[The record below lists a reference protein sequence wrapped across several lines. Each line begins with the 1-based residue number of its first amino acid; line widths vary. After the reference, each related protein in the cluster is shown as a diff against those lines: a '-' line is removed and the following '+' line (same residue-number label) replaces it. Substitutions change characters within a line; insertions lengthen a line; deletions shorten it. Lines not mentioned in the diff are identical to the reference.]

1 MRKSTDWNWGLN
13 DKSREARRVWPD
25 LGVYAIVSPGA
36 AAGTWYW
43 RIYPQIPGH
52 GPVRGGT
59 ARSSDA
65 AKRGAS
71 EMVRDLIAPARRN
84 PASSR
89 DSGWVVVDAAGRQ
102 ERLAWPDRCIEAIV
116 RPSFSSRHNWDWDV
130 RGFGYGPARGGH
142 ARSRSEA
149 KRAAVEMMDE
159 LVASA
164 RRNPSLGMP
173 GMPHTWVTKD
183 GVHVSGG
190 DTIEYWTGRADLGQG
205 RKVRAKVNR
214 MLVFADHVM
223 VDRGWSGDYVDDANF
238 VRVVKKASRKNPSG
252 ARRSSVSKEWRWA

>member
-13 DKSREARRVWPD
+13 EKSREARRVWPD

-71 EMVRDLIAPARRN
+71 DMVRDLIAPARRN
-84 PASSR
+84 PAPSVC
-89 DSGWVVVDAAGRQ
+89 GWGLCTKKAIDGY
-102 ERLAWPDRCIEAIV
+102 RCHEHKGLYK
-116 RPSFSSRHNWDWDV
+116 PHET
-130 RGFGYGPARGGH
+130 RGGILH
-142 ARSRSEA
+142 SAPRLPIDRHGFASAQA
-149 KRAAVEMMDE
+149 KRG
-159 LVASA
+159 
-164 RRNPSLGMP
+164 NPALGMP
-173 GMPHTWVTKD
+173 GMPHTWVTKG

-190 DTIEYWTGRADLGQG
+190 DTIEYWSGSSSTVILRDRFKARG
-205 RKVRAKVNR
+205 KVNR
-214 MLVFADHVM
+214 MLVFDDHVI
-223 VDRGWSGDYVDDANF
+223 VNKGWAGEYVDDDNF
-238 VRVVKKASRKNPSG
+238 IRVVKKATRKNPSG